1 MPRYLMDV
9 NLPYRFSLWSTSEYV
24 HMRDLGETWSD
35 TEIWNY
41 ARDHDL
47 VIISKDT
54 DFSDRLDALA

>member
-35 TEIWNY
+35 TEIWND